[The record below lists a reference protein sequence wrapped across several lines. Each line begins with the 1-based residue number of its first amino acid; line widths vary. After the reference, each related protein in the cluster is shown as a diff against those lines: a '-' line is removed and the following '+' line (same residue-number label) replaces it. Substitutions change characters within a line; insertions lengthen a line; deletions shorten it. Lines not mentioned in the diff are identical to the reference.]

1 MGKPARQKYPPVA
14 ETTNVEHVSMV
25 REIFSTI
32 TGRYDFLNHLLSL
45 GQDITW
51 RRCAVRKMR
60 FFRTYQLL
68 DVATGT
74 ADLAIDAACRH
85 PSIRV
90 TGVDFVREMMDVGL
104 GKIEKKHLSDR
115 VRLIMGNALNLP
127 FPDSSF
133 DVAVIAFSVRNI
145 PNKTRALREMARV
158 VVPGGQVMVLEMTF
172 PRSRLLGGV
181 YHAYLNR
188 VLPTLARAFSPNPAA
203 YSYLADS
210 IMNFPSPEDF
220 AGFMSEGGLK
230 KVEKFPLTLGITHLY
245 VGIKLP

>member
-1 MGKPARQKYPPVA
+1 VGKPARQQYPPVA
-14 ETTNVEHVSMV
+14 EATDAEHLSMV

-32 TGRYDFLNHLLSL
+32 TGRYDSLNHLLSL
-45 GQDITW
+45 GRDIAW
-51 RRCAVRKMR
+51 RRSAVRKMR

-74 ADLAIDAACRH
+74 ADMAIDAARRH

-90 TGVDFVREMMDVGL
+90 TGLDFVREMMDVGR
-104 GKIEKKHLSDR
+104 GKIEKNHLSER
-115 VRLIMGNALNLP
+115 IRLIMGDALDLP
-127 FPDSSF
+127 FHDNSF
-133 DVAVIAFSVRNI
+133 DVAGMAFSVRNI
-145 PNKTRALREMARV
+145 PNKTRALREMVRV

-172 PRSRLLGGV
+172 PRSRLLGGI

-188 VLPTLARAFSPNPAA
+188 MLPTLARTLSPNPAA

-210 IMNFPSPEDF
+210 IMNFPSPENF
-220 AGFMSEGGLK
+220 AGLMSEAGIK
-230 KVEKFPLTLGITHLY
+230 NVEKFPLTLGITHLY

>member
-1 MGKPARQKYPPVA
+1 VGKPAGQKYPPVA
-14 ETTNVEHVSMV
+14 EATDAEHVSMV
-25 REIFSTI
+25 RDVFSTI
-32 TGRYDFLNHLLSL
+32 MAKYDFLNHLLSL
-45 GQDITW
+45 GRDIAW
-51 RRCAVRKMR
+51 RRSAARKMR

-74 ADLAIDAACRH
+74 ADLAIDAARRH

-90 TGVDFVREMMDVGL
+90 TGVDFVREMMDIGR

-115 VRLIMGNALNLP
+115 VQLIMGDALDLP
-127 FPDSSF
+127 FHDNRF
-133 DVAVIAFSVRNI
+133 DVAGIAFSVRNI
-145 PNKTRALREMARV
+145 PNKIRALQEMTRV
-158 VVPGGQVMVLEMTF
+158 VVPGGQVMVLEMTS

-181 YHAYLNR
+181 YNAYLNR
-188 VLPTLARAFSPNPAA
+188 LLPILARAFSPNPAA

-220 AGFMSEGGLK
+220 AGFMNGAGLK
-230 KVEKFPLTLGITHLY
+230 KVTKFPLTLGITHLY